1 MRVLRRTRGSD
12 PRGTTRRNRRL
23 AGSLG
28 VFAMAA
34 GVLTACGS
42 SSGATP
48 TITWYINPDSGG
60 QAAVAAACSK
70 ASNGAYQV
78 VTQTLPQDAGQQR
91 VQLARRL
98 AAHDSGIDIMS
109 IDPPYTAEL
118 ANAGFLA
125 PISQSEQQ
133 TLSSQS
139 FKGATAAATWG
150 GQLVAYPFWSNTQV
164 LWYRKSFAQKAGI
177 DMTKPVTWD
186 QIIKAAAGHGGT
198 VAVQANK
205 YEGYVVWI
213 NALVSGAGGSLIS
226 DASQGVDAKVD
237 INSQAG
243 KDAAGVISELASSK
257 AAPPDLTIS
266 QEGQAG
272 TAFGAANGA
281 FMVNW
286 TYIWHNYDSTQPDV
300 AKDIGYAMYPET
312 VAGKASAPP
321 YGGIGIGVSAY
332 SSHVDLASQAAAC
345 IVKPANQGLN
355 AELTGNMPASPAGY
369 QDPNLQ
375 KLYPPQL
382 LKLFQASLNAAA
394 PRSVTPYWSDIS
406 GAIQSTWHPPT
417 SVNANTPASSATF
430 IEDILKGKSLL

>member
-1 MRVLRRTRGSD
+1 MDVLSRSRGSGPRRRTRRS
-12 PRGTTRRNRRL
+12 RRL
-23 AGSLG
+23 AGS
-28 VFAMAA
+28 VAAVATAA
-34 GVLTACGS
+34 GVLTACSS
-42 SSGATP
+42 SSGAVP
-48 TITWYINPDSGG
+48 TLTWYINPDNGG
-60 QAAVAAACSK
+60 QAAVAAACTK
-70 ASNGAYQV
+70 ASNGAYKI

-125 PISQSEQQ
+125 PIPQAEQQ
-133 TLSSQS
+133 TLKAQS
-139 FKGATAAATWG
+139 FKGATAADTWG

-164 LWYRKSFAQKAGI
+164 LWYRKSFVQKAGI
-177 DMTKPVTWD
+177 DMTQPVTWD
-186 QIIKAAAGHGGT
+186 QIIKSASGNGGT

-213 NALVSGAGGSLIS
+213 NALISGAGGSIIS
-226 DASQGVDAKVD
+226 DASKGVDAKVD
-237 INSQAG
+237 VNSQAG
-243 KDAAGVISELASSK
+243 DDAANVINELAHSK

-272 TAFGAANGA
+272 SAFGATNGA

-286 TYIWHNYDSTQPDV
+286 TYIWHNYDATQPDV
-300 AKDIGYAMYPET
+300 AKDIGYTMYPET
-312 VAGKASAPP
+312 VAGKPSAPP

-332 SSHVDLASQAAAC
+332 SKHVSEATQAASC
-345 IVKPANQGLN
+345 IVKPENQGIN
-355 AELTGNMPASPAGY
+355 AVLTGNMPASPAGY
-369 QDPNLQ
+369 QYPQLQ

-382 LKLFQASLNAAA
+382 LRLFQASLNAAA

-417 SVNANTPASSATF
+417 SVNSSTPASSSTF
-430 IEDILKGKSLL
+430 IENVLKGKSLL

>member
-1 MRVLRRTRGSD
+1 MRVLRRARGSK
-12 PRGTTRRNRRL
+12 PHRTTRRTRRL
-23 AGSLG
+23 TGSL
-28 VFAMAA
+28 AALATAA
-34 GVLTACGS
+34 GVLTACSS
-42 SSGATP
+42 SSGAVP
-48 TITWYINPDSGG
+48 TLTWYINPDAGG
-60 QAAVAAACSK
+60 QAAVAAACTK
-70 ASNGAYQV
+70 ASNGAYKV

-133 TLSSQS
+133 TLTSQS

-164 LWYRKSFAQKAGI
+164 LWYRKSFASKAGI

-186 QIIKAAAGHGGT
+186 QIITAAADHGGT

-213 NALVSGAGGSLIS
+213 NALVAGAGGTLIS
-226 DASQGVDAKVD
+226 DASKGVDAKVD
-237 INSQAG
+237 INSPAG
-243 KDAAGVISELASSK
+243 DDAANVIHELAGSK

-272 TAFGAANGA
+272 TDFGAANGA

-286 TYIWHNYDSTQPDV
+286 TYIWHNYDTTAPSV
-300 AKDIGYAMYPET
+300 AKDIGYAMYPAT
-312 VAGKASAPP
+312 VSGKPSAPP
-321 YGGIGIGVSAY
+321 YGGIGIGVSSY
-332 SSHVDLASQAAAC
+332 SSHVALASQAAAC
-345 IVKPANQGLN
+345 IVKPANQGIN

-369 QDPNLQ
+369 QDPKLQ

-382 LKLFQASLNAAA
+382 LKLFQDSLNAAA

-417 SVNANTPASSATF
+417 AVTSKTPATSSTF
-430 IEDILKGKSLL
+430 IENVLKGKSLL